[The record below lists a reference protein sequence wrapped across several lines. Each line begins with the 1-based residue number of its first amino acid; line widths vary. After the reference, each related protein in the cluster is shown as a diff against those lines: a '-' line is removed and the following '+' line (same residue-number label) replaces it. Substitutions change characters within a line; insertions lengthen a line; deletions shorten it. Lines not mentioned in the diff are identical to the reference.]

1 LDGAGVGAL
10 PDAEQFGDQG
20 SNTLG
25 HVIRQNKGIR
35 IPNLISL
42 GLKKI
47 LTEKYFAKI
56 TAPEKILGAHG
67 KMAELSPGKD
77 TTTGHW
83 ELAGLVQKDP
93 FPLYPQGFPPAIISS
108 FEKITGR
115 GVLGNIPYS
124 GTEIIKKFG
133 EKHLQTGCPIV
144 YTSADS
150 VFQVAA
156 HQDVVPL
163 DTLYA
168 WCSKAREKIFVGKH
182 ALGRV
187 IARPFEGVPGNFV
200 RSAAGRRD
208 YSLPPPGPTI
218 LSLALE
224 SGHQVWTVGKV
235 SDIFAGKN
243 ITRHLPATGNQN
255 IMQVIN
261 DALQENFTGILW
273 ANLVDFDM
281 LYGHRNDPRGFARA
295 LEEFDLFLGRALH
308 LLRKGDLLAITA
320 DHGCDPT
327 FKGTDHTREYVP
339 LLIYSP
345 DITAIDLGTRKS
357 FADLG
362 ATVAQ
367 LLGCKPTVD
376 GQSFAG
382 KLFREG
388 SERQ

>member
-1 LDGAGVGAL
+1 M
-10 PDAEQFGDQG
+10 
-20 SNTLG
+20 G
-25 HVIRQNKGIR
+25 HVIQQNKGIK
-35 IPNLISL
+35 IPNLINL
-42 GLKKI
+42 GLKNI
-47 LTEKYFAKI
+47 LSADFFVKNSG
-56 TAPEKILGAHG
+56 PERIIGAYG

-83 ELAGLVQKDP
+83 ELAGLALKEP

-115 GVLGNIPYS
+115 KVLGNIPYS
-124 GTEIIKKFG
+124 GTEIIEKFG

-156 HQDVVPL
+156 HLEVVPL
-163 DTLYA
+163 NTLYA
-168 WCSKAREKIFVGKH
+168 WCSRAREEIFVGKH

-187 IARPFEGVPGNFV
+187 IARPFQGVPGNFV
-200 RSAAGRRD
+200 RSAAGRKD

-218 LSLALE
+218 LNLALE
-224 SGHQVWTVGKV
+224 AGHQVWTVGKV

-255 IMQVIN
+255 IMKVIN
-261 DALQENFTGILW
+261 DTLQENFTGILW

-281 LYGHRNDPRGFARA
+281 LYGHRNDPQGFARA
-295 LEEFDLFLGRALH
+295 LEEFDLFLGRAIH
-308 LLRKGDLLAITA
+308 LLREGDLLAITA

-339 LLIYSP
+339 LLVYGP
-345 DITAIDLGTRKS
+345 AIIPADLGTRKS

-367 LLGCKPTVD
+367 VLGCKPTVN
-376 GQSFAG
+376 GRSFAM